1 MKNLIST
8 LFLSL
13 FLFSI
18 SSAQSTD
25 GDLQQDGSLN
35 TITTAVPF
43 LIISP
48 DARAGGMGDVGVASS
63 PDAMSLHWNAAKY
76 AFVEDN
82 FGASVSYTPWL
93 KSLIPDINLSYLSFY
108 ARQSKNE
115 VLAFSLRYFT
125 LGEINFTDNNGNP
138 IGSFNPNEFSLSTA
152 YALKLSQ
159 NFSSA
164 VSLRYIYSN
173 LTGGQEVGTELTK
186 AGNSVAGDI
195 SSYYVKDI
203 QLGKRDFKWASGINI
218 SNIGVKIA
226 YTETIDRDFLPTN
239 LRLGTSL
246 TTNIDEFN
254 SVSFEID
261 INKLLVPTPPLYNGD
276 GVLISGKDPDVSVIE
291 GLFQSFSDAPSGDRE
306 VRELIYA
313 LGSEYWYDEQFAL
326 RLGYFYEHPT
336 KGDRQFVSLG
346 AGLRYNVF
354 GLDFSYLIPIQNRED
369 ANIVNPLSNTL
380 RFALTFDFGG
390 IEDEF

>member
-13 FLFSI
+13 LLFSI
-18 SSAQSTD
+18 SSAQSTV
-25 GDLQQDGSLN
+25 GDLQDGYLN

-173 LTGGQEVGTELTK
+173 LTGGQEVGTLPTK

-261 INKLLVPTPPLYNGD
+261 INKLLVPTPPLYNDD

>member
-13 FLFSI
+13 LLFSV
-18 SSAQSTD
+18 SSAQSTV
-25 GDLQQDGSLN
+25 GDLQDGYLN

-108 ARQSKNE
+108 AKQSKNE

-152 YALKLSQ
+152 YALKLSET
-159 NFSSA
+159 FSSA

-173 LTGGQEVGTELTK
+173 LTGGQEVGTLPTK

-203 QLGKRDFKWASGINI
+203 RLGKRDFKWASGINI

-261 INKLLVPTPPLYNGD
+261 INKLLVPTPPLYNED
-276 GVLISGKDPDVSVIE
+276 GILISGKDPDVSVIE

-380 RFALTFDFGG
+380 RFALTFDFGE
-390 IEDEF
+390 IEG

>member
-13 FLFSI
+13 IVYSV
-18 SSAQSTD
+18 SSAQQEDIGVLGD
-25 GDLQQDGSLN
+25 GYLN

-108 ARQSKNE
+108 AKQSKNE

-152 YALKLSQ
+152 YALKLSET
-159 NFSSA
+159 FSSA

-173 LTGGQEVGTELTK
+173 LTGGQEVGTLPTK

-261 INKLLVPTPPLYNGD
+261 INKLLVPTPPLYNED
-276 GVLISGKDPDVSVIE
+276 GILISGKDPDVSVIE

-380 RFALTFDFGG
+380 RFALTFDFGE
-390 IEDEF
+390 IEG

>member
-108 ARQSKNE
+108 AKQSKNE

-173 LTGGQEVGTELTK
+173 LTGGQEVGTLPTK

-195 SSYYVKDI
+195 SSYYVKNI

-239 LRLGTSL
+239 LRLGTS
-246 TTNIDEFN
+246 
-254 SVSFEID
+254 
-261 INKLLVPTPPLYNGD
+261 
-276 GVLISGKDPDVSVIE
+276 
-291 GLFQSFSDAPSGDRE
+291 
-306 VRELIYA
+306 
-313 LGSEYWYDEQFAL
+313 
-326 RLGYFYEHPT
+326 
-336 KGDRQFVSLG
+336 
-346 AGLRYNVF
+346 
-354 GLDFSYLIPIQNRED
+354 
-369 ANIVNPLSNTL
+369 
-380 RFALTFDFGG
+380 
-390 IEDEF
+390 

>member
-8 LFLSL
+8 FFLSL
-13 FLFSI
+13 LLFSV
-18 SSAQSTD
+18 SSAQSTV
-25 GDLQQDGSLN
+25 GDLQDGYLN

-108 ARQSKNE
+108 AKQSKNE

-125 LGEINFTDNNGNP
+125 LGEINFTDNNGNS

-152 YALKLSQ
+152 YALKLSET
-159 NFSSA
+159 FSSA

-173 LTGGQEVGTELTK
+173 LTGGQEVGTLPTK

-203 QLGKRDFKWASGINI
+203 QLGKRDFKWASGVNI

-261 INKLLVPTPPLYNGD
+261 INKLLVPTPPLYNED
-276 GVLISGKDPDVSVIE
+276 GILISGKDPDVSVIE

-380 RFALTFDFGG
+380 RFALTFDFGE
-390 IEDEF
+390 IEG